1 MAQSPTI
8 YQFDISLAHVDR
20 DVYET
25 LGLRVACHPSE
36 TPDFLLTR
44 VLAYCLEY
52 REGISFGKG
61 FTEPGEPA
69 LAVHDLTGA
78 LTTWIDV
85 GAPDP
90 ARLHKASLT
99 VPRVVLYTHKD
110 PRTLLPQ
117 LTAARIH
124 RADRLEVYSLDR
136 DFLGALAG
144 RLERRT
150 RLAVSVSDAHLY
162 VLAGEESFSAA
173 VERHAVTAG
182 EPGRA
187 S

>member
-1 MAQSPTI
+1 VAQSPTLYNFEI
-8 YQFDISLAHVDR
+8 DLSHVDR
-20 DVYET
+20 GVYGA
-25 LGLRVACHPSE
+25 LSFRVACQPSE

-44 VLAYCLEY
+44 VLAYCLEFQ
-52 REGISFGKG
+52 EGLSFGKG

-78 LTTWIDV
+78 LKVWIDV

-90 ARLHKASLT
+90 TRLHKASLT

-117 LTAARIH
+117 LAAARIH
-124 RADRLEVYSLDR
+124 RAERLEVYSLDR
-136 DFLGALAG
+136 GFLDALAA

-150 RLAVSVSDAHLY
+150 RLAVTVSDAQVY
-162 VLAGEESFSAA
+162 VTAGGETFSAP
-173 VERHAVTAG
+173 VERHVVPAA
-182 EPGRA
+182 
-187 S
+187 